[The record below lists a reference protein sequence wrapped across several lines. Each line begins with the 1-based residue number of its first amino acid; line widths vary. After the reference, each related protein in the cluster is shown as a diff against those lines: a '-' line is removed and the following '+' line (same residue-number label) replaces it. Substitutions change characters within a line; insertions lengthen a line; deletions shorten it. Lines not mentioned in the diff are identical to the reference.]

1 MFNNNPNGIIIARRA
16 DEQPDPLNDDA
27 LQRYVEESE
36 PETSARARMFAVLL
50 LAFTVALVFG
60 GAGMIL
66 RLLW

>member
-1 MFNNNPNGIIIARRA
+1 MNNNNIVIIRRQ
-16 DEQPDPLNDDA
+16 DEQPDPLSDDA

-60 GAGMIL
+60 GAGMLL